1 MTPLEELTKLLS
13 EKGRR
18 LFVAEN
24 DVNLKSLEGENSIFI
39 LQLPE
44 GGLSAGGRAGGFGER
59 RVEKLYAFHYENGS
73 CRKLF
78 EVDSPEKLDRF
89 ELPYHASGTPVV
101 LPDGSE
107 KIVSGVIDPEFV
119 EAYKGAA

>member
-1 MTPLEELTKLLS
+1 MTPLEELTSLLS

-24 DVNLKSLEGENSIFI
+24 DVNLKSLQGENSIFV

-44 GGLSAGGRAGGFGER
+44 GGSAAGGRAGGFGER
-59 RVEKLYAFHYENGS
+59 RVEKLYAFHYSDGAF
-73 CRKLF
+73 RKLF
-78 EVDSPEKLDRF
+78 EVDSPEKLERF
-89 ELPYHASGTPVV
+89 EVPYHAAGTPVV

-107 KIVSGVIDPEFV
+107 RIVSGVIDREFV
-119 EAYKGAA
+119 ASYKRVA

>member
-1 MTPLEELTKLLS
+1 MTALEELTKLLS

-18 LFVAEN
+18 IIVAEN
-24 DVNLKSLEGENSIFI
+24 PIDLKSMAGDNSIFV

-44 GGLSAGGRAGGFGER
+44 AGTAAGGRAGGFGER
-59 RVEKLYAFHYENGS
+59 RVEKLYAFHYANGT

-78 EVDSPEKLDRF
+78 EVDSPDKLERY
-89 ELPYHASGTPVV
+89 ELPYHAAGTPVV

-107 KIVSGVIDPEFV
+107 RIVSGVIDPEFA
-119 EAYKGAA
+119 ESYKQIA

>member
-1 MTPLEELTKLLS
+1 MTPLEELVVLLS
-13 EKGRR
+13 GKGRR

-24 DVNLKSLEGENSIFI
+24 EVNLKSLEGENSIFV

-44 GGLSAGGRAGGFGER
+44 GSMSAGGRAGGFGER
-59 RVEKLYAFHYENGS
+59 RVEKLYAFHYANGT

-78 EVDSPEKLDRF
+78 EVNSPEKL
-89 ELPYHASGTPVV
+89 EKYEVPYHAAGTPVV

-107 KIVSGVIDPEFV
+107 RIVSGVIDPEFA
-119 EAYKGAA
+119 ESYKRIV